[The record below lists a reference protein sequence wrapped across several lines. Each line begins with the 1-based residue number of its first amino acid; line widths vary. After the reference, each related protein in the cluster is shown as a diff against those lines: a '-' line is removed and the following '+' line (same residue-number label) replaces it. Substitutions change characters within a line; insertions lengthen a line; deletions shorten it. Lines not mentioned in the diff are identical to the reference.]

1 MVIVQH
7 IADSVKEYIEVFGT
21 RSRVTTLPKCCP
33 YPGCEAVDSLIY
45 WGTYERCACT
55 EDNNYRIVIQR
66 VRCKICGH
74 THSLLPD
81 FLHPYR
87 HYVIRLLQYVV
98 LLYLFKGLGWTRL
111 MDDLEEHKKTDK
123 PGPARSTIRE
133 WVGAFGYGAGKLLDL
148 LTRYLLALDPLAE
161 LPDTAPPDHLKRI
174 PDPTRRHRL
183 NRARCFWLLAE
194 QLYALVKGRKP
205 DLTFS
210 SRHLFA
216 FVLHWLQDQGLS
228 PRLLWSPRL
237 TTTPTTPF

>member
-1 MVIVQH
+1 VVIVQH
-7 IADSVKEYIEVFGT
+7 IADSVKAYIEAFST
-21 RSRVTTLPKCCP
+21 RGCVLPQCCP
-33 YPGCEAVDSLIY
+33 YPGCLAVDSLIR
-45 WGTYERCACT
+45 WGTYERWAC
-55 EDNNYRIVIQR
+55 EANVDHRIVIQR

-87 HYVIRLLQYVV
+87 RYVTGLLQYVV

-111 MDDLEEHKKTDK
+111 LTDLEEQKKADK

-133 WVGAFGYGAGKLLDL
+133 WASAFAYGAGRLLLDV
-148 LTRYLLALDPLAE
+148 LTRTLLALDPLAE
-161 LPDTAPPDHLKRI
+161 LPDTTPPDHLKRI
-174 PDPTRRHRL
+174 PDPARRRRL

-194 QLYALVKGRKP
+194 QLYAFVKGRKP

-216 FVLHWLQDQGLS
+216 FVLHWLPEQAVP

-237 TTTPTTPF
+237 TTTPKTPF

>member
-1 MVIVQH
+1 MAHLVSVI
-7 IADSVKEYIEVFGT
+7 
-21 RSRVTTLPKCCP
+21 TLPQCCP

-55 EDNNYRIVIQR
+55 EDDNYRIVIQR

-98 LLYLFKGLGWTRL
+98 LLYLFKGLSWTRL
-111 MDDLEEHKKTDK
+111 MADLEAHKKTDK

-133 WVGAFGYGAGKLLDL
+133 WVRAFAYGAGRLLLDL
-148 LTRYLLALDPLAE
+148 LTRALLTLDPLAE
-161 LPDTAPPDHLKRI
+161 LPDTTPPDHLKRI
-174 PDPTRRHRL
+174 SDPARRRRL

-194 QLYALVKGRKP
+194 QLYAFVKGQKP

-210 SRHLFA
+210 SGHLFA
-216 FVLHWLQDQGLS
+216 FVLHWLPEQSRSAAPVVVSTPDHN
-228 PRLLWSPRL
+228 PDNTLL
-237 TTTPTTPF
+237 THFHTI